1 MGLWSVTAMVLPADP
16 RSFVDV
22 VVKDMTGKASLDTE
36 GAVRLPSCDQ
46 TLSRMPKD
54 QNK

>member
-16 RSFVDV
+16 LPFIDV
-22 VVKDMTGKASLDTE
+22 VVMTDKASLDTE
-36 GAVRLPSCDQ
+36 GAMRLPSCDQ

>member
-16 RSFVDV
+16 LSFVDV
-22 VVKDMTGKASLDTE
+22 VGEDTE
-36 GAVRLPSCDQ
+36 GVMGLSCDQ

>member
-1 MGLWSVTAMVLPADP
+1 MGLWSVAAMVLPADP
-16 RSFVDV
+16 LSFIDV
-22 VVKDMTGKASLDTE
+22 VVKKTSLDTGE
-36 GAVRLPSCDQ
+36 AMVPPCDQ

>member
-16 RSFVDV
+16 LSFVDV
-22 VVKDMTGKASLDTE
+22 VVKDVTCDASLDTE
-36 GAVRLPSCDQ
+36 EVCDQ
-46 TLSRMPKD
+46 TQSRMPKV